1 MSLTLKSGHIPFW
14 WRHIWS
20 SPRVKKIEKFFF
32 AFFYELKHSDSKNA
46 IKNFWPENFHC
57 EVTLVRDLEFFWV
70 QNYEMSYEV
79 LHSHPLTL
87 VCFNIFVHYLFLIRW
102 LIRGII
108 LHLQY
113 SDGISHSMNQLLGVS
128 SFWYVNNRFRSC
140 DLNFGSGPVMTLSTK
155 WCSVMNLFHWIHF
168 WRVPWR
174 VMSFLHFHFQIFIL
188 KI

>member
-20 SPRVKKIEKFFF
+20 SPRVKKIEKIFF
-32 AFFYELKHSDSKNA
+32 AFFLRIETFWFQKCN
-46 IKNFWPENFHC
+46 KNFLTRKFPLWG
-57 EVTLVRDLEFFWV
+57 
-70 QNYEMSYEV
+70 
-79 LHSHPLTL
+79 HPGPRLRIFLGPKLWNVIWGLTL
-87 VCFNIFVHYLFLIRW
+87 TSSDTCIFVHYLFLIRW

-113 SDGISHSMNQLLGVS
+113 SDGISHSMNQLLGAS

>member
-1 MSLTLKSGHIPFW
+1 
-14 WRHIWS
+14 
-20 SPRVKKIEKFFF
+20 
-32 AFFYELKHSDSKNA
+32 
-46 IKNFWPENFHC
+46 
-57 EVTLVRDLEFFWV
+57 
-70 QNYEMSYEV
+70 MSYEV

-113 SDGISHSMNQLLGVS
+113 SDGISHSMNQLLGAS

-174 VMSFLHFHFQIFIL
+174 VMSFLHFHFLSNLSHKMTSIYVVRGMRLIWWDIPQIFIL
-188 KI
+188 IMVYCYRIDG

>member
-1 MSLTLKSGHIPFW
+1 M
-14 WRHIWS
+14 
-20 SPRVKKIEKFFF
+20 
-32 AFFYELKHSDSKNA
+32 KHSDSKNA
-46 IKNFWPENFHC
+46 IKKILIRKFPLPGH
-57 EVTLVRDLEFFWV
+57 VTWDLEYFWV

-79 LHSHPLTL
+79 WHLCCSHPLIL
-87 VCFNIFVHYLFLIRW
+87 VCCNIFVHYLFLIRW

-113 SDGISHSMNQLLGVS
+113 SDGISHSMNQLLGAS